1 MGPNP
6 RYNVNGPLLRSMILN
21 SSRIL
26 VLLFDVTCRVRT
38 NSNGAV
44 TNDAKVREIGPAI
57 SGMYNGN

>member
-1 MGPNP
+1 
-6 RYNVNGPLLRSMILN
+6 MILN